1 MSSGQGRA
9 ALVSL
14 GVSVLV
20 LGLKTGAFLLTDS
33 VSLLSDAAESVVNVL
48 AAIVLLIAVRLA
60 AQPPDYEHP
69 YGHEKAELLS
79 GAFEALLIFA
89 AGAMIMLTAVQ
100 RFFAPHELDNLPA
113 GLITAGL
120 AGAVNLALALW
131 LRRRAKRLG
140 SAALDA
146 NARHIMT
153 DVWSSVGVLTAVLLV
168 GLTGWLVLDPLVAI
182 LVSLNILREGW
193 QLLGTTLSQL
203 LDERLPEAEEAE
215 ILALLDATEDIL
227 GYHRLRSRMSGSARF
242 LEVDVFLDPQMNV
255 EEAHAIVKRLE
266 DRLAR
271 ALPNMV
277 STIHIEP
284 HAPGVREGF
293 TPPREEY
300 DSAG

>member
-1 MSSGQGRA
+1 MRTGQGRA
-9 ALVSL
+9 ALASL
-14 GVSVLV
+14 AVSVLV
-20 LGLKTGAFLLTDS
+20 LALKTGAFLFTGS

-48 AAIVLLIAVRLA
+48 AAVVLLIAVRLA

-100 RFFAPHELDNLPA
+100 RFLAPQELGNLPA
-113 GLITAGL
+113 GLITATL
-120 AGAVNLALALW
+120 AGGINLLLALW
-131 LRRRAKRLG
+131 LRRRARQLD
-140 SAALDA
+140 SAGLDA
-146 NARHIMT
+146 NARHIMM
-153 DVWSSVGVLTAVLLV
+153 DVWSSVGVIAAVFLV
-168 GLTGWLVLDPLVAI
+168 GITGWLVLDPIVAL
-182 LVSLNILREGW
+182 LVSANILREGW
-193 QLLGTTLSQL
+193 QLLAKTLSQL
-203 LDERLPEAEEAE
+203 LDQRLPEEEEAK
-215 ILALLDATEDIL
+215 ILELLDGTGGIL

-242 LEVDVFLDPQMNV
+242 FEVDVFFAPDMTV
-255 EEAHAIVKRLE
+255 EEAHNIVRRLE

-300 DSAG
+300 EEAG

>member
-100 RFFAPHELDNLPA
+100 RFFDPHELDNLPA

-131 LRRRAKRLG
+131 LRRRAKRLE

-153 DVWSSVGVLTAVLLV
+153 DVWSSVGVLIAVLLV

-193 QLLGTTLSQL
+193 QLLGKTLSHL
-203 LDERLPEAEEAE
+203 LDERLPETEEAE

-255 EEAHAIVKRLE
+255 EEAHGIVKRLE
-266 DRLAR
+266 DRLAQ

-300 DSAG
+300 DNAG